1 MNITEPRFEKY
12 MKDISLHSQL
22 RSEDDII
29 LREMEA
35 YASENHFPIIGPL
48 VGRFIRQL
56 AIITKA
62 ESIFE
67 MGSGYGYSAAWFA
80 GGMKPGGKIICTE
93 GSGDNKKRAIKYLS
107 RLGYGSMVEFHVGD
121 ARDIIK
127 NHDGPFDI
135 ILNDINKDQYPET
148 VELVI
153 PRLRSGGVFITDNVL
168 WSGDI
173 FDKTPDAATKGIL
186 EFNKLIFD
194 SADIFSSIIPIR
206 DGLGMAVKI

>member
-1 MNITEPRFEKY
+1 MGIIDEKISAESNMSLLNSKIPLVAASGALMNITEPRFEKY

-48 VGRFIRQL
+48 VGRFLRQL

-93 GSGDNKKRAIKYLS
+93 GSG
-107 RLGYGSMVEFHVGD
+107 G
-121 ARDIIK
+121 
-127 NHDGPFDI
+127 
-135 ILNDINKDQYPET
+135 
-148 VELVI
+148 
-153 PRLRSGGVFITDNVL
+153 
-168 WSGDI
+168 
-173 FDKTPDAATKGIL
+173 
-186 EFNKLIFD
+186 
-194 SADIFSSIIPIR
+194 
-206 DGLGMAVKI
+206 